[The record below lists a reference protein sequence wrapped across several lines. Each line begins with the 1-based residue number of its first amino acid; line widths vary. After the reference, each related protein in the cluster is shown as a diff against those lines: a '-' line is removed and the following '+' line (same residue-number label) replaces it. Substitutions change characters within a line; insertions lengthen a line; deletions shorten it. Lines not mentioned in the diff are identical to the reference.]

1 MVSLL
6 YMVIHFVCSGNTF
19 RSRLAEAYLKSLKI
33 PNIEVMS
40 SGSYV
45 SLNSVSITPYA
56 ALILDKYNIKEFAS
70 KTKTQLT
77 QSRLDEGDITICVNR
92 KVYNECQAQALKLP
106 KRTYVWDIDDVTEFS
121 NQFQKELS
129 QHQVPEITETIFRN
143 IREDVDGLVGFLKM
157 SKSKELID
165 VLDDEGQPTGKTSDI
180 TTIHANGWLYAGV
193 HVGLYT
199 TDGKIIL
206 AKRSSNI
213 FFYPNSWDIGVG
225 GAVKS
230 GETPEEAI
238 IREVNEELGFNLKIE
253 QLKKLFVFDYN
264 HYLPHY
270 GFHNHNLTHTYI
282 AKIPENTKFTVQES
296 EVSEVKMLNIDEVI
310 LMNESNK
317 DGITP
322 TNVYNKRI
330 LDAIVEVV

>member
-1 MVSLL
+1 MI
-6 YMVIHFVCSGNTF
+6 IHFVCSGNTF

-40 SGSYV
+40 SGSNT
-45 SLNSVSITPYA
+45 SRSSVTVTPYA
-56 ALILDKYNIKEFAS
+56 ALILDEYNIAEFAS

-77 QSRLDEGDITICVNR
+77 QSRLNEADITICANR
-92 KVYNECQAQALKLP
+92 KVYDECQGQGLKLP
-106 KRTYVWDIDDVTEFS
+106 QRTYVWDIDDVTEFS
-121 NQFQKELS
+121 SQFQKELR
-129 QHQVPEITETIFRN
+129 QHQVPEIAETIFRN
-143 IREDVDGLVGFLKM
+143 IREDVDDLVRFLKM

-165 VLDDEGQPTGKTSDI
+165 VLDNEGKPTGKTSDI

-193 HVGLYT
+193 HVGLYMT
-199 TDGKIIL
+199 GGKVIL

-230 GETPEEAI
+230 GETPDEAI

-253 QLKKLFVFDYN
+253 QLKKLFVFNYN

-270 GFHNHNLTHTYI
+270 GFHNHNLTYTYI
-282 AKIPENTKFTVQES
+282 AKIPENTKFTIQKS
-296 EVSEVKMLNIDEVI
+296 EVSEVKILNINEVI
-310 LMNESNK
+310 FMNESNK

-322 TNVYNKRI
+322 TPVYNKRI
-330 LDAIVEVV
+330 LDAIAEVV